1 MVIITLLF
9 SMIRRRSTLLPDFR
23 SRFTT
28 RHSITFLRV
37 HAGNAANPF
46 LSCAYFITCG
56 HPGGGDLASFSEVS
70 APSALKSTRF
80 LTSLD
85 PFDTRPH
92 QLAANPFRMRSS
104 TKQAR
109 NSFRIRTSKT
119 KDLKLFRMNTS
130 EKNQGASVMV
140 NQKSDEG
147 FLPWAAI
154 ALEGPLC
161 HSEQGFLPGGALQRR
176 IPPLSHQRFVFRA
189 TIASKRSAAPPI
201 PSLSHHLMTPL
212 LPEFRRSPIQP
223 KQPPQAPSVS
233 PTSTFDFQSS
243 SFSST
248 HRRLDRTLSQQQC

>member
-1 MVIITLLF
+1 
-9 SMIRRRSTLLPDFR
+9 
-23 SRFTT
+23 
-28 RHSITFLRV
+28 
-37 HAGNAANPF
+37 
-46 LSCAYFITCG
+46 
-56 HPGGGDLASFSEVS
+56 
-70 APSALKSTRF
+70 
-80 LTSLD
+80 
-85 PFDTRPH
+85 
-92 QLAANPFRMRSS
+92 
-104 TKQAR
+104 
-109 NSFRIRTSKT
+109 
-119 KDLKLFRMNTS
+119 
-130 EKNQGASVMV
+130 MV

-176 IPPLSHQRFVFRA
+176 IPLCPTRDLYPERLSRA
-189 TIASKRSAAPPI
+189 RDLSPAPII

-212 LPEFRRSPIQP
+212 LPEFRRVPIQP